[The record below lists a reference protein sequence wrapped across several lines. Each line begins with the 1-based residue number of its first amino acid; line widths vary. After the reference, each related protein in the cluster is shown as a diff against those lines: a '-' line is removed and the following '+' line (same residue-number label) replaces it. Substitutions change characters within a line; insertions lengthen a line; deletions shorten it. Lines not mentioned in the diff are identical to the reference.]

1 MVAAPEREREMEK
14 EHLINIEIAWK
25 IKAKQKK
32 EIMKL
37 KQALEHGTNNYLLLC
52 INNS

>member
-1 MVAAPEREREMEK
+1 LENK
-14 EHLINIEIAWK
+14 SK
-25 IKAKQKK
+25 TKK